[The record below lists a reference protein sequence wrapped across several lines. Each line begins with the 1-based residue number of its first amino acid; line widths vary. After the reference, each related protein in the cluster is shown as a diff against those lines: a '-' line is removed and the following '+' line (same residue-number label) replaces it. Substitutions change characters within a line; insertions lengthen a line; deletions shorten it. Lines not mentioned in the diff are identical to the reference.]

1 MMLTAVIF
9 CIAVQVFSFA
19 PFYVAWKQDLEKY
32 GSDLG
37 VPLWKRFA
45 VWLVI
50 CPVWLLPVVTLIGG
64 SG

>member
-1 MMLTAVIF
+1 MIAALLF
-9 CIAVQVFSFA
+9 CVAVQVISFA

-32 GSDLG
+32 GNDLG

-50 CPVWLLPVVTLIGG
+50 CPVWALPFAVMIGG
-64 SG
+64 IR